1 MTMDDFCLYGAAGVL
16 AVAAVLVLVRTV
28 IGPSVLDRSIGLDT
42 LSAII
47 LAAIA
52 VDAAQH
58 HDGGLLPMLLLLAL
72 VGFTGSVSIARFYG
86 GGERGDEAAG
96 QVSGDDGCV
105 VPGALDPLAGMLPEP
120 LPESELEK
128 RREEGL

>member
-1 MTMDDFCLYGAAGVL
+1 MTLDNVCLYGAAGMLV
-16 AVAAVLVLVRTV
+16 VAAALVLIRTV
-28 IGPSVLDRSIGLDT
+28 IGPSVFDRAVGLDT
-42 LSAII
+42 LSAIC

-58 HDGGLLPMLLLLAL
+58 HDGQYLPILLLLAL
-72 VGFTGSVSIARFYG
+72 VGFTGSVCLARFGG
-86 GGERGDEAAG
+86 GGEEI
-96 QVSGDDGCV
+96 SGEDGCV
-105 VPGALDPLAGMLPEP
+105 APGQPDPLSGTLPEP

>member
-1 MTMDDFCLYGAAGVL
+1 MTMDDFCLYGAAGILV
-16 AVAAVLVLVRTV
+16 VAAALVLVRTV
-28 IGPSVLDRSIGLDT
+28 LGPTTLDCSIGLDT
-42 LSAII
+42 LTAIC

-58 HDGGLLPMLLLLAL
+58 HDGEFLPMLLLLAL
-72 VGFTGSVSIARFYG
+72 VGFTGSVCIARF
-86 GGERGDEAAG
+86 AAG
-96 QVSGDDGCV
+96 EEVSGEDGCIG
-105 VPGALDPLAGMLPEP
+105 PDAADPLAGTLPEP

>member
-1 MTMDDFCLYGAAGVL
+1 MDNVCLYGAAGVL
-16 AVAAVLVLVRTV
+16 VVAAALVLVRTV
-28 IGPSVLDRSIGLDT
+28 IGPSVFDRAVGLDT
-42 LSAII
+42 LSAIC

-58 HDGGLLPMLLLLAL
+58 HDGEFLPILLLLAL
-72 VGFTGSVSIARFYG
+72 VGFTGSVCLARFGG
-86 GGERGDEAAG
+86 GGEEI
-96 QVSGDDGCV
+96 SGEDGCGSG
-105 VPGALDPLAGMLPEP
+105 PGDLDALAGTLPEP